1 MGWISDLETWAW
13 EYVPG
18 FLGNQISGV
27 GNMERKLRVCSY
39 KISRKRVG
47 AKIGVYNLVR
57 DFRVLCGESRYLLRR
72 YPHYKILG

>member
-47 AKIGVYNLVR
+47 AKNLVR
-57 DFRVLCGESRYLLRR
+57 KSRVLCGGNRGTCEAGT
-72 YPHYKILG
+72 HIIKF